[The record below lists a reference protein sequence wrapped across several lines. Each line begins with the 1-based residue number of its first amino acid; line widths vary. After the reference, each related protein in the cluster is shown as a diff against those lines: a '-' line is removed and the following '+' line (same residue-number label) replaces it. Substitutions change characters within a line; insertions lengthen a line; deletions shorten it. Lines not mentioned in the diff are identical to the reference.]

1 MNGETYKE
9 LLKHYSRLYQMPV
22 EELRTLALQYPYVQN
37 LQILLQEKLILEG
50 QGEDQTQLAKAAL
63 YSVDRGFLQKKVL
76 RLREKKGE
84 FALEA
89 VRMAEDYLEL
99 RDLNSVREDL
109 EKIALGNFDESSV
122 PLSEQMAL
130 ASRVEEEQSI
140 FAHQEVPS
148 IPDDDLDL
156 EEQLE
161 ALSEAPT
168 LSSADIES
176 PLPYIEEVLPNANTV
191 IPTEPLLE
199 ELEKSAPPPPLH
211 LSPKPLPKA
220 AFQSWQHNQDEALG
234 QHLALLMAFQPSTQR
249 KPNLG
254 EDQTSKEAMKSMV
267 DKDGIAS
274 ETWAKLLVSQKQ
286 YHKAIEVYQRLMH
299 KEPDKTVLF
308 TEKIE
313 EIKGMMG

>member
-9 LLKHYSRLYQMPV
+9 LLKHYSRLYQMPL
-22 EELRTLALQYPYVQN
+22 EELRTLAIQYPYVQN

-50 QGEDQTQLAKAAL
+50 QGEDQVQLAKAAL
-63 YSVDRGFLQKKVL
+63 YSVDRSFLQKKVQ

-109 EKIALGNFDESSV
+109 EKIALGNFDESAV

-140 FAHQEVPS
+140 FAHNEIPG
-148 IPDDDLDL
+148 IPDEDLDL

-168 LSSADIES
+168 LGSADIET
-176 PLPYIEEVLPNANTV
+176 PLPYIEEALPDSTQV
-191 IPTEPLLE
+191 SPVEPLVE
-199 ELEKSAPPPPLH
+199 ELEKPAPLPQSRPTQ
-211 LSPKPLPKA
+211 KPLPKA
-220 AFQSWQHNQDEALG
+220 AFQSWQHNQDEVFG
-234 QHLALLMAFQPSTQR
+234 QHLAQLMAFQPNTNR
-249 KPNLG
+249 KPSLG
-254 EDQTSKEAMKSMV
+254 EDQISKEAMKSMI
-267 DKDGIAS
+267 DKDHMAT
-274 ETWAKLLVSQKQ
+274 ETWAGLLVKQKQ
-286 YHKAIEVYQRLMH
+286 YHKAIEVYQRLMQ
-299 KEPDKTVLF
+299 KEPDKSALF
-308 TEKIE
+308 SEKIE

>member
-22 EELRTLALQYPYVQN
+22 EELRTLALQYPYAQN
-37 LQILLQEKLILEG
+37 IQLLLQEKLILEG
-50 QGEDQTQLAKAAL
+50 QGEDQAQLAKAAL
-63 YSVDRGFLQKKVL
+63 YSVDRSFLLKKVQ

-130 ASRVEEEQSI
+130 ATRVEEEQSI
-140 FAHQEVPS
+140 FAHHEIPS
-148 IPDDDLDL
+148 IPDEDLDL

-168 LSSADIES
+168 LTSGDIES
-176 PLPYIEEVLPNANTV
+176 PLPYIEEVLPDANTAT
-191 IPTEPLLE
+191 PEEPLVE
-199 ELEKSAPPPPLH
+199 ESEKPAPLPPARPT
-211 LSPKPLPKA
+211 PKPLPKA
-220 AFQSWQHNQDEALG
+220 AFQSWQHNQDEVLG
-234 QHLALLMAFQPSTQR
+234 QHLAQLMAFQPSTHR

-299 KEPDKTVLF
+299 KEPDKSDVF